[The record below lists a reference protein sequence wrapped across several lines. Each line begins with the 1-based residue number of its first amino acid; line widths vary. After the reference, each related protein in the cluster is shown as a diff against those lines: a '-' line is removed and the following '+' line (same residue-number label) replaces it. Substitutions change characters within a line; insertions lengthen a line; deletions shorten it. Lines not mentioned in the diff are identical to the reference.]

1 MTDNQGATNSSTGSV
16 TVTTPT
22 AQPFALDAFGRTV
35 SGGFGTAD
43 VGGPWTRW
51 GTASNLSV
59 SGGAGKMLLGTPGTQ
74 SGAYLNDVSQAN
86 TDLRMQFSADKA
98 ATGGGTYLYT
108 IGRKTAGSN
117 NEYRTSIWWR
127 NNGTVAVSL
136 VAFQGSASGVT
147 LGNTVVI
154 PGTFAPGA
162 QLNVRMQV
170 TGTSPTTIRSKVWL
184 SGASEP
190 ANWTVSATDSYA
202 ALQAPGG
209 IGVMSYLSGTSTN
222 APVTVSVQQLS
233 AFAP

>member
-1 MTDNQGATNSSTGSV
+1 MA
-16 TVTTPT
+16 
-22 AQPFALDAFGRTV
+22 
-35 SGGFGTAD
+35 
-43 VGGPWTRW
+43 
-51 GTASNLSV
+51 
-59 SGGAGKMLLGTPGTQ
+59 GTQ
-74 SGAYLNDVSQAN
+74 AGAYLNDVSQAN

-98 ATGGGTYLYT
+98 STGGGTYLYA

-170 TGTSPTTIRSKVWL
+170 TGTSPTTIRAKVWL
-184 SGASEP
+184 SGTSEP
-190 ANWTVSATDSYA
+190 ANWTVTATDSYA

-209 IGVMSYLSGTSTN
+209 IGVMGYLSGTATT